1 MGRFL
6 LHRKAAKEFRHFW
19 ITGQTGV
26 DPRDES
32 MKKSRIIIDSI
43 ESRSERGRQ
52 TLSAKIHTKKKSHSV
67 WFRYKGPPCPLPGDV
82 FLFAVLGTAMR
93 NGRDIVFD
101 PEQAAG
107 QRPEAAVLQERL
119 LEMEEGLSR
128 ITVQP
133 GPDRSKTGNRR
144 KEILSGRK
152 EAGTGFFFAPDVDS
166 FYTIHRHFSTIEQ
179 LVFVHWFDPGA
190 RFWLP
195 RVKTSRLIR
204 RYACNLGKLLT
215 EVETNLNCF
224 FLDGGG
230 SFDSTSDQVCA
241 EAAIGVLLSG
251 QLNRIYLDSR
261 NGRGQDRG
269 KAVSG
274 SEAWLDTPLIQF
286 RRHLAASTHKEKVV
300 AMVKNEELVSAL
312 RLCWENPDRNF
323 NCGRCPECTR
333 NRAAAGLFTG
343 LSRGAPEEG

>member
-1 MGRFL
+1 
-6 LHRKAAKEFRHFW
+6 
-19 ITGQTGV
+19 
-26 DPRDES
+26 

-43 ESRSERGRQ
+43 ESRSEKGRQ
-52 TLSAKIHTKKKSHSV
+52 TFSVKIHTEKKSHSV
-67 WFRYKGPPCPLPGDV
+67 WFRYKGLPCPAPGDA

-107 QRPEAAVLQERL
+107 QHLAAAVLQERL
-119 LEMEEGLSR
+119 MEMEEGLSR

-133 GPDRSKTGNRR
+133 GPDRSKKGNRL
-144 KEILSGRK
+144 KENLPGRK
-152 EAGTGFFFAPDVDS
+152 GAGTGFFFAPDVDS
-166 FYTIHRHFSTIEQ
+166 FYTIHQHFSTIEQ

-204 RYACNLGKLLT
+204 RYAHNLGKPLT
-215 EVETNLNCF
+215 EIETNLNCF
-224 FLDGGG
+224 FLDEGG
-230 SFDSTSDQVCA
+230 SFESMSDQVCA
-241 EAAIGVLLSG
+241 DAAIGALLAG

-261 NGRGQDRG
+261 NGRGVIEDRE

-274 SEAWLDTPLIQF
+274 SEPWLDTPLIQF
-286 RRHLAASTHKEKVV
+286 RRHLTAATHKEKVA
-300 AMVKNEELVSAL
+300 AMVENEQLVSAL

-333 NRAAAGLFTG
+333 NRAAARLFTG
-343 LSRGAPEEG
+343 LGRGAPEEG